1 MKRTIAALAA
11 ALLAGTAG
19 PASAASMKPGDI
31 VGAIAFLMR
40 IEGGACP
47 GVSFDPAPM
56 SRMLDPR
63 GMTVTQIRS
72 RYARDYLT
80 AYNEAGSRITTEGMR
95 GYCDFVVNFFGRAQP
110 GEFPGL
116 VIR

>member
-1 MKRTIAALAA
+1 MTRTTGAFAA
-11 ALLAGTAG
+11 ALLASTAG
-19 PASAASMKPGDI
+19 LAPAASMKPGDI

-40 IEGGACP
+40 IEAGACP
-47 GVSFDPAPM
+47 GISFDPAPM

-63 GMTVTQIRS
+63 GMSITQIRS

-95 GYCDFVVNFFGRAQP
+95 GYCDFVANFFGRAQP